1 MNMVGHLFVEHSQGG
16 LYADDTKLNCVNEV
30 NEMDGLEEEMVE
42 GLDDSEDERATAL
55 LDGFEGIDVTLPLN
69 EDVSL
74 SGLFGRPKKTTNEDE
89 YLCDELNSDDPNDSC
104 DDERP
109 SMKGLEKITLTRTIS
124 LRWI

>member
-1 MNMVGHLFVEHSQGG
+1 MEHSLGG
-16 LYADDTKLNCVNEV
+16 LDADDMEPNCVNEV

-89 YLCDELNSDDPNDSC
+89 YHSDELNSDDPDDSC
-104 DDERP
+104 EDEY
-109 SMKGLEKITLTRTIS
+109 KLT
-124 LRWI
+124 